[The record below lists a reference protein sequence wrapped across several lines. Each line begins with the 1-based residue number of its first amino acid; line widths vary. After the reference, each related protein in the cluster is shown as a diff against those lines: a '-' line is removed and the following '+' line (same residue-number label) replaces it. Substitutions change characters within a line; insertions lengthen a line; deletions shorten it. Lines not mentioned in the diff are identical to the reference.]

1 MILCKFKSVKPN
13 KQTKMQKKKR
23 KNFFCQILAD
33 ITGKELNCSE
43 IMELLSITE
52 KQ

>member
-13 KQTKMQKKKR
+13 KQTKMLKKK
-23 KNFFCQILAD
+23 KTFFCQILAD
-33 ITGKELNCSE
+33 ITDKELTCSE
-43 IMELLSITE
+43 IIELLSITE

>member
-13 KQTKMQKKKR
+13 KQTKMLKKR